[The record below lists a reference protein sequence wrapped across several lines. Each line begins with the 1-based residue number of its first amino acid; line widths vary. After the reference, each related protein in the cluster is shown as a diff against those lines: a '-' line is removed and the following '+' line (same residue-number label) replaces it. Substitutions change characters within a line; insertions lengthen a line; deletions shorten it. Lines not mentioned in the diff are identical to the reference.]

1 MSNESKLFDGVIIV
15 GLREVEDEES
25 SLFSLIPE
33 IEYSFPPLPEVDY
46 DEIRRTK
53 DHGAKDT
60 PTNNEGA
67 EQVNEVEKQ
76 NEENSEIEK
85 TTDKDGEGKGN
96 DERTE
101 EDGTKIIE
109 ANGGSNGVDKTA
121 VKGDDT
127 EQKSDKQKGAE
138 SDNTAGT
145 TAGDD
150 EPLTDEP
157 FSARN
162 RRQSVMLMEVERAAK
177 DLTLLDQIREFCFPD
192 ISSFITFR
200 TPKKKVSK
208 GSLIEPESKKPSKTR
223 RWKVKKK
230 NLEERFSF
238 VLTSA
243 AGERRWGYCARMV
256 PTPPSG
262 APTLPLC
269 FCILSFI
276 PCFRIY
282 SKILDTLVEF
292 QKYRPG
298 NLPPPSSPNSYPQTR
313 NIYLISLWVF
323 SL

>member
-60 PTNNEGA
+60 PTKNEGA
-67 EQVNEVEKQ
+67 EQVKELEKQ
-76 NEENSEIEK
+76 KEHSEEK
-85 TTDKDGEGKGN
+85 TTDKEKENGEGKGVN

-101 EDGTKIIE
+101 EFGTKIIE
-109 ANGGSNGVDKTA
+109 ANGGSNGADKTA

-127 EQKSDKQKGAE
+127 VPESDKPKGVD
-138 SDNTAGT
+138 SDKTAGT

-150 EPLTDEP
+150 EPLPDEP
-157 FSARN
+157 LSARN
-162 RRQSVMLMEVERAAK
+162 RRQSVMLMEVERGSLAK

-208 GSLIEPESKKPSKTR
+208 GSLIEPESKKPSKIR

-243 AGERRWGYCARMV
+243 TGERRWGYCARMV

-298 NLPPPSSPNSYPQTR
+298 NLPPPQLIPAKPAK
-313 NIYLISLWVF
+313 IYLISL
-323 SL
+323 